1 MQRLGLCVI
10 TLPIL
15 AAGGHLVLHKAF
27 DPLEQL
33 RAIERYRVSV
43 GFAVPAM
50 LLFMS
55 QHEAFAAADLSSLR
69 LIAVGGAP
77 MPEPLLKLYAGRGI
91 PVHQGYGMTET
102 STMIAFLD
110 PARSL
115 DKLGSCGNAPILTEF
130 SIKDYAGAPIDA
142 AHVKGEV
149 CVRGANVMKGYWNRP
164 DATAAVFDAEGWF
177 HTGDVG
183 YVDEEGYLFL
193 CDRLKDMVI
202 SGGENVYPAEV
213 ESALFGH
220 PAIAEIAVVGA
231 PDERW
236 GERVVA
242 VAALKPGASLT
253 LEELRD
259 YGADR
264 LARYK
269 LPLELRLVDALP
281 RNPTG
286 KVLKN
291 RLREMPGV

>member
-1 MQRLGLCVI
+1 
-10 TLPIL
+10 
-15 AAGGHLVLHKAF
+15 
-27 DPLEQL
+27 
-33 RAIERYRVSV
+33 
-43 GFAVPAM
+43 M

-55 QHEAFAAADLSSLR
+55 QHEAFEQADLSSLR

-77 MPEPLLKLYAGRGI
+77 MPQPLLRLYNGRGI

-102 STMIAFLD
+102 TTMISFLN
-110 PARSL
+110 PERSA

-130 SIKDYAGAPIDA
+130 MLKDYSGNPIKEPR
-142 AHVKGEV
+142 VKGEV

-164 DATAAVFDAEGWF
+164 DATDAVFDADGWF
-177 HTGDVG
+177 HSGDVG
-183 YVDEEGYLFL
+183 YVDEEGFL
-193 CDRLKDMVI
+193 YFCDRLKDMII

-213 ESALFGH
+213 ESVLFGH

-242 VAALKPGASLT
+242 VVTLKPGASLT
-253 LEELRD
+253 LTELQA
-259 YGADR
+259 YGGER

-269 LPLELRLVDALP
+269 LPRELRLVEALP

-291 RLREMPGV
+291 RLREAG